1 MKEITRNFDKNEVGS
16 KKREVSIAREQKRL
30 MELYWSLTASK
41 YKLIKEE
48 ESRRSSEDMQNK
60 LKVMVRDNPNLLK

>member
-1 MKEITRNFDKNEVGS
+1 
-16 KKREVSIAREQKRL
+16 